1 MPLTMIET
9 PPDAGPVD
17 APVPEVPAE
26 TVVPQASTG
35 SAPVPDPTADAASHP
50 VSVSEPTP
58 AVAQADE
65 TLATNADEASPNA
78 DADADAGAG
87 AGADVG
93 AAAAAVVGVPGKPVV
108 PELPP
113 AAVAERLAALFPAL
127 FGSAPQPLKL
137 RIQADI
143 QQRAPGTFTKKSL
156 SIFLHRHTTSTAYL
170 KALSAAPQRV
180 DLDGQPAGEVA
191 EEHRQAAAIELER
204 RKGVHAARRQ
214 AERAAERDA
223 QRDAQRAAHRAER
236 DRHQA
241 ERMERAKQAAEREKQ
256 RAEHD
261 AQRAAQAP
269 ASRAP
274 APEDAARRE
283 ADAVLRAYAS
293 STLTKANFCV
303 LKGISEGQLDALIA
317 QAPPPA
323 PPPPRREA
331 RPDHRPEAR
340 GPRPERDTGRG
351 PHPSRRPAAGKPGR

>member
-35 SAPVPDPTADAASHP
+35 SAPVPDPSADAASHP
-50 VSVSEPTP
+50 VPVSEPTP
-58 AVAQADE
+58 VMPEANE
-65 TLATNADEASPNA
+65 THASNAGDATP
-78 DADADAGAG
+78 DADADAGAD
-87 AGADVG
+87 ADADVG
-93 AAAAAVVGVPGKPVV
+93 AAAAAVAGATAKPVV

-127 FGSAPQPLKL
+127 FGAAPQPLKL

-143 QQRAPGTFTKKSL
+143 QQRSPGIFTKKSL

-191 EEHRQAAAIELER
+191 EEHRQAAAVELER

-236 DRHQA
+236 DKHQA

-256 RAEHD
+256 RVEQD

-283 ADAVLRAYAS
+283 ADAVLRAFAS

-303 LKGISEGQLDALIA
+303 LKGITEAQLDALIA

-340 GPRPERDTGRG
+340 GPRPERDAGRG